1 LTDGIVL
8 VVGANGVGKTNLL
21 ESLHVATQG
30 FSPRTRQ
37 DAQLIRFGENAGRI
51 TLEGR
56 RAESRLE
63 VSVTLRRDQAK
74 EARLNGAKLPSAE
87 SLRREMSTLVFTP
100 DRLAVVKGGPAAR
113 RAYFDRVLTR
123 LFPARAAVPQD
134 YLAALAQRN
143 AALRRV
149 QLRLSDHTALAPW
162 TERVAE
168 LGAALVGQRRAAL
181 AELAPAFA
189 ERADELGLP
198 GARLGYEAEPPTVAL
213 LESGLARDLERGTTR
228 AGPHLDDVLV
238 ASGDRD
244 LRRFG
249 SQGEQR
255 LAVLSLLLAEAELLP
270 ASPLLLFDDVLSE
283 LDPGRREVLARRV
296 AGMGQTMITATHRS
310 ALPIE
315 PSQVVDVEHGVA
327 RLGSTRA

>member
-1 LTDGIVL
+1 ML
-8 VVGANGVGKTNLL
+8 VVGRNGVGKTNLL

-37 DAQLIRFGENAGRI
+37 DAQLIRFGEDAGRI
-51 TLEGR
+51 TLSGLRPAPVEI
-56 RAESRLE
+56 A
-63 VSVTLRRDQAK
+63 VTLRQGQAK
-74 EARLNGAKLPSAE
+74 EARLNGAKLPSSE
-87 SLRREMSTLVFTP
+87 SLRREVSTLVFTP

-113 RAYFDRVLTR
+113 RAYFDRVLAR
-123 LFPARAAVPQD
+123 LFPARAGVPQD

-149 QLRLSDHTALAPW
+149 QLGLSGRDALEPW
-162 TERVAE
+162 TERIAA
-168 LGAALVGQRRAAL
+168 LGAALVEQRRVAL
-181 AELAPAFA
+181 AQLAPGFT
-189 ERADELGLP
+189 ERAEELGLP
-198 GARLGYEAEPPTVAL
+198 DARLEYDAEPPTVEL
-213 LESGLARDLERGTTR
+213 LEARLSRDLERGATGV
-228 AGPHLDDVLV
+228 GPHLDDVLV

-244 LRRFG
+244 LRQYG

-270 ASPLLLFDDVLSE
+270 TPPLLLLDDVLSE
-283 LDPGRREVLARRV
+283 LDLGRREVLARRL

-315 PSQVVDVEHGVA
+315 PSQVVEVEPGTA
-327 RLGSTRA
+327 RS

>member
-1 LTDGIVL
+1 ML
-8 VVGANGVGKTNLL
+8 VVGRNGVGKTNLL

-37 DAQLIRFGENAGRI
+37 DAQLIRFGEDAGRI
-51 TLEGR
+51 TLSGLRPAPVEI
-56 RAESRLE
+56 A
-63 VSVTLRRDQAK
+63 VTLRQGQAK

-87 SLRREMSTLVFTP
+87 SLRREVSTLVFTP

-113 RAYFDRVLTR
+113 RAYFDRVLAR
-123 LFPARAAVPQD
+123 LFPARAGVPQD
-134 YLAALAQRN
+134 YLATLAQRN

-149 QLRLSDHTALAPW
+149 QLGLSGRDALEPW
-162 TERVAE
+162 TERIAE
-168 LGAALVGQRRAAL
+168 LGAALVEQRRVAL
-181 AELAPAFA
+181 AQLAPGFT

-198 GARLGYEAEPPTVAL
+198 DARLGYDAEPPTVEL
-213 LESGLARDLERGTTR
+213 LEARLSRDLERGTTG

-244 LRRFG
+244 LRQFG

-270 ASPLLLFDDVLSE
+270 TPPLLLLDDVLSE
-283 LDPGRREVLARRV
+283 LDLGRREVLARRL

-315 PSQVVDVEHGVA
+315 PSQVVEVEHGFAKDGTA
-327 RLGSTRA
+327 RS

>member
-1 LTDGIVL
+1 VL
-8 VVGANGVGKTNLL
+8 VVGRNGVGKTNLL

-37 DAQLIRFGENAGRI
+37 DAQLIRFGEDAARVVV
-51 TLEGR
+51 EGHR
-56 RAESRLE
+56 GASPVEI
-63 VSVTLRRDQAK
+63 SVTLRQGQAK

-87 SLRREMSTLVFTP
+87 SLRREVSTLVFTP

-113 RAYFDRVLTR
+113 RAYFDRVLAR
-123 LFPARAAVPQD
+123 LFPARAGVPQD

-149 QLRLSDHTALAPW
+149 QLGLSGRDALEPW
-162 TERVAE
+162 TEQIAE
-168 LGAALVGQRRAAL
+168 LGAALVEQRRLAL
-181 AELAPAFA
+181 ARLAPGFTA
-189 ERADELGLP
+189 RADELGLP
-198 GARLGYEAEPPTVAL
+198 GARLEYDAEPPTAAV
-213 LESGLARDLERGTTR
+213 LEARLSRDLERGTTGV
-228 AGPHLDDVLV
+228 GPHLDDVLI
-238 ASGDRD
+238 AGGDRD
-244 LRRFG
+244 LRQYG

-270 ASPLLLFDDVLSE
+270 TPPLLLLDDVLSE
-283 LDPGRREVLARRV
+283 LDLGRREVLARRL

-315 PSQVVDVEHGVA
+315 PSQVVEVEHGSA
-327 RLGSTRA
+327 RDGTARS